1 MVEYEEMEIS
11 GGGEHAF
18 LLKTLL
24 TLEPAET
31 PEEAFGQLVEAI
43 HGWIDVRGAD
53 CGGLGVAIIAPTD
66 KQEVLLSYL
75 LSLVRQEEALRDFF
89 KRIGSVS
96 VMIGE
101 SQEGEFSEFTVQADD
116 SDEKLGA

>member
-18 LLKTLL
+18 VLKTLL

-31 PEEAFGQLVEAI
+31 PEEAFEQLVQAI
-43 HGWIDVRGAD
+43 HGWIAVRGAD
-53 CGGLGVAIIAPTD
+53 CGGLAVAIIAPSD
-66 KQEVLLSYL
+66 KQETLVAYL

-89 KRIGSVS
+89 KRIGLVN

-101 SQEGEFSEFTVQADD
+101 SQDGELSQFTIDIGVA
-116 SDEKLGA
+116 